1 MNMILISIFVITTA
15 SEISPLESTQEET
28 DTQIIL
34 YIAYAQ
40 RNEYKY
46 IRVKSPDSDIFFI
59 LLNYANYFKNITI
72 LFDTSTG
79 NKKRLISIS
88 ELAQSLTPLYC
99 SALISVH
106 VLTGCDTT
114 SAFKGHGKLKFLKIL

>member
-1 MNMILISIFVITTA
+1 MILISIFVRTTA

-46 IRVKSPDSDIFFI
+46 IRVKSLYSDIFFI

-79 NKKRLISIS
+79 NKKILISIS

-106 VLTGCDTT
+106 VLTGYDIT
-114 SAFKGHGKLKFLKIL
+114 SAFKGYRKLKSLKIL